1 MRLAR
6 AQRVPLSRLCGINA
20 VPHSLAACQRA
31 MMILDAAEAE
41 QWEAANEARKGGGE
55 YAETVTASLL
65 LFLARRGG

>member
-1 MRLAR
+1 
-6 AQRVPLSRLCGINA
+6 
-20 VPHSLAACQRA
+20 